1 MAGFVPAAVPGQ
13 IGDLMTHLQYTVS
26 VIDLVTTRITNY
38 LTHSTLRQYACD
50 ICRRRIIVTH

>member
-13 IGDLMTHLQYTVS
+13 IGDLMTHLQYTVY

-38 LTHSTLRQYACD
+38 LTHSTLR
-50 ICRRRIIVTH
+50 